1 MKEKN
6 ARLKDKTILA
16 IIISLHAGKRSNLIS
31 ENNLIDLWYLKKK
44 KTWLPVSIELSIF
57 PLAVFQNRMHRS
69 AVPPPDARSPC
80 WCGDH
85 AMALTAAVCSVRRR
99 IGCWVDLW
107 FHTNSCFNWLKHDKS
122 YFECSKF
129 EKFAKRYK
137 DLKNFSLYLIIIST
151 WSQFTVVMW
160 PLQSTHLTKIYTY
173 ILFIRK
179 NQTMN

>member
-1 MKEKN
+1 M
-6 ARLKDKTILA
+6 
-16 IIISLHAGKRSNLIS
+16 
-31 ENNLIDLWYLKKK
+31 KKK
-44 KTWLPVSIELSIF
+44 QTWLPVSTELIIL

-85 AMALTAAVCSVRRR
+85 AMAFTAAVCSVRRS

-107 FHTNSCFNWLKHDKS
+107 FHTSSCFNWLKHNKYYMNAAKLNSRQKDKMDEENL
-122 YFECSKF
+122 F
-129 EKFAKRYK
+129 
-137 DLKNFSLYLIIIST
+137 LYLVIVST

-160 PLQSTHLTKIYTY
+160 PFESTHLTKTIKI

-179 NQTMN
+179 TAYQCSISVRFSLANLACRCNLS